1 MVKHTAYENGMI
13 RDAQGKLVA
22 FFDAQDHQLT
32 ITGFVL
38 TFYALDITQAMEIVG
53 RRVPG
58 PQPTIAERRQ
68 AQVTRFMMDMSC
80 TEEIARGYLEAE
92 EWIDYEAR
100 DCLRFDRLHATTNG

>member
-1 MVKHTAYENGMI
+1 MVRHTAYENGTI

-22 FFDAQDHQLT
+22 FFDAKDKQLT
-32 ITGFVL
+32 IDGFAL
-38 TFYALDITQAMEIVG
+38 TFHAPDIEQAMEIVG

-68 AQVTRFMMDMSC
+68 AQVARFMADMNC
-80 TEEIARGYLEAE
+80 TEEVARGYLEAE

-100 DCLRFDRLHATTNG
+100 DCFRYDRCHGMSNA